1 MIDEGKL
8 VQMDLDMTDEEQELL
23 LEAFDKSY
31 PNKDSVI
38 TLDLLS
44 ALPAK
49 EYKQMKLCVMIKT
62 AIINALEMEDEDRNK
77 NTKDI

>member
-1 MIDEGKL
+1 MIDEDKL
-8 VQMDLDMTDEEQELL
+8 VHMDLDMTDEEQELL

-31 PNKDSVI
+31 SNKDNVI

-49 EYKQMKLCVMIKT
+49 EYRQMKLCVMIKT
-62 AIINALEMEDEDRNK
+62 AVLNALEMEDEDKNK
-77 NTKDI
+77 DS